1 VRTLAGTLLIAMLM
15 LAASSAAVAQDRTTN
30 CRPLAER
37 GRVWADC
44 CNQSF
49 ARNPRRAISRQ
60 ARMRIIE
67 RCVRNRLRHIWLP

>member
-1 VRTLAGTLLIAMLM
+1 MRMVACAVVAILM
-15 LAASSAAVAQDRTTN
+15 LATGAPAVAQDRTTN

-49 ARNPRRAISRQ
+49 ARNPRRAMTRQ
-60 ARMRIIE
+60 ARLRVIE
-67 RCVRNRLRHIWLP
+67 RCVRNRLRSL